1 MTGPITRHRDIES
14 LKTAARW
21 PGADRNTTVILAVR
35 LAAARADAEG
45 YRYFSE
51 LADAQPGEALPLTL
65 AGFFQARL
73 GEDVDAA
80 LAKLDQAAA
89 ADLGPPQYFRGLALA
104 GLPPDR
110 RRAEQAVA
118 DLEFVLAV
126 ADQFPPMLLRAAY
139 HGLAAAH
146 AVLGHDDQAA
156 EAERKS
162 GLGGGPGRHPADVR
176 RLLGDRRRTGS
187 ASPRPGS
194 SAPNPVSRSP
204 RATTSATSRSSR
216 PATASSRSTP
226 APPRTG
232 SGPRS
237 ATLTRLLTARSAT

>member
-1 MTGPITRHRDIES
+1 MTGPITHDRSIES

-21 PGADRNTTVILAVR
+21 PGADRATTITLATR
-35 LAAARADAEG
+35 LAAARADGEG
-45 YRYFSE
+45 YRYFAE

-89 ADLGPPQYFRGLALA
+89 TDLGPPQYFRGLALA

-110 RRAEQAVA
+110 ERAARAIV

-126 ADQFPPMLLRAAY
+126 RDQFPPMLLRSVH

-146 AVLGHDDQAA
+146 AMLGQDDQAA

-162 GLGGGPGRHPADVR
+162 GLGPA
-176 RLLGDRRRTGS
+176 RL
-187 ASPRPGS
+187 
-194 SAPNPVSRSP
+194 
-204 RATTSATSRSSR
+204 
-216 PATASSRSTP
+216 
-226 APPRTG
+226 
-232 SGPRS
+232 
-237 ATLTRLLTARSAT
+237 ARG